1 MKTVIIFLFVLI
13 LSASVFGQ
21 TKALVLTKTAVI
33 KQQPNIKSKTIY
45 TLKKDE
51 TISLETTDS
60 TDGWYKVSDLKGN
73 YKGWIK
79 NTAIKL
85 IIANNQWYSVGTLD
99 ENYQFYINP
108 YRISKK
114 NGNTLFWLK
123 RSHVKTYD
131 YQLSHQEVNCK
142 ENKWRS
148 IEFVSY
154 DRNGDVK
161 KAGSYNE
168 TTLKTII
175 PDSQIEIILEDICG
189 ERGEAFGKPPSRLVI
204 TGTGSSNQDIIKP
217 PIPKS
222 ISGGVL
228 NFKAETLPKAVYP
241 AAARAVRASGAVN
254 VQVRINH
261 DGKVVEAKAISGHP
275 LLQKAAEDAALQSTF
290 KPTLLAGQKVEVTGV
305 IVYNFVP

>member
-13 LSASVFGQ
+13 LSASAFGQ

-114 NGNTLFWLK
+114 NGNTL
-123 RSHVKTYD
+123 
-131 YQLSHQEVNCK
+131 
-142 ENKWRS
+142 
-148 IEFVSY
+148 
-154 DRNGDVK
+154 
-161 KAGSYNE
+161 
-168 TTLKTII
+168 
-175 PDSQIEIILEDICG
+175 
-189 ERGEAFGKPPSRLVI
+189 
-204 TGTGSSNQDIIKP
+204 
-217 PIPKS
+217 
-222 ISGGVL
+222 
-228 NFKAETLPKAVYP
+228 
-241 AAARAVRASGAVN
+241 RANAS
-254 VQVRINH
+254 
-261 DGKVVEAKAISGHP
+261 K
-275 LLQKAAEDAALQSTF
+275 F
-290 KPTLLAGQKVEVTGV
+290 
-305 IVYNFVP
+305 Y